1 MVYSSGSNITDLY
14 QLVKNQNNIIE
25 TQIKNTSELYS
36 TDNQNI
42 NYKIEQIDY
51 LHGMNVLLF
60 YIYFLLMF
68 ILIICVVINPNG
80 NLYIQFGL
88 IITLIIYPFVIYF
101 FEWKLY
107 LLFLYIYS
115 ILNGNPYLVI
125 T

>member
-1 MVYSSGSNITDLY
+1 MVDSSKRNITELY
-14 QLVKNQNNIIE
+14 NLVKNQNTIIE
-25 TQIKNTSELYS
+25 KQIKNTSELYS

-51 LHGMNVLLF
+51 LHGINVLFF
-60 YIYFLLMF
+60 YIYFMLMF
-68 ILIICVVINPNG
+68 ILIICIVINPNG
-80 NLYIQFGL
+80 NLYIQVGL

-115 ILNGNPYLVI
+115 ILNGNPYLI
-125 T
+125 I

>member
-68 ILIICVVINPNG
+68 IIIICVVINPNA
-80 NLYIQFGL
+80 NLYIQFVL

>member
-1 MVYSSGSNITDLY
+1 MVKSLDSNITYLY
-14 QLVKNQNNIIE
+14 NLVKNQNTIIE

-36 TDNQNI
+36 TDTQNI

-51 LHGMNVLLF
+51 LHSISVLLF
-60 YIYFLLMF
+60 YIYFMLLF
-68 ILIICVVINPNG
+68 LLIICIVINPNG
-80 NLYIQFGL
+80 NLYIQIGL